1 LTPSKQKRN
10 APAAVNEKGTF
21 VSKSPFAMKLTA
33 NLHVCLVAKPEP
45 SFIDVAR
52 IKPIR
57 PDFDWRTQKQLPYR
71 PWKNGPYHVTMGKAA
86 VRYLVPYIV
95 LG

>member
-1 LTPSKQKRN
+1 
-10 APAAVNEKGTF
+10 
-21 VSKSPFAMKLTA
+21 MKLTA
-33 NLHVCLVAKPEP
+33 NLHVCLVTKAEP

-86 VRYLVPYIV
+86 VRYSVTSIV

>member
-1 LTPSKQKRN
+1 MRQRLQKIR
-10 APAAVNEKGTF
+10 VRF
-21 VSKSPFAMKLTA
+21 VSKSLFSMKQIA
-33 NLHVCLVAKPEP
+33 NLHVDPVTKPEP

-71 PWKNGPYHVTMGKAA
+71 PWKNGPYHVTMGMAA
-86 VRYLVPYIV
+86 IKYPVESLI